1 MPRPSKYFRAGAGAV
16 IADGRGRVL
25 ALERADIHGAWQFP
39 QGGLED
45 GEKPLDAVF
54 REIEEE
60 TGITRDA
67 LKLVAQYPDPLAYE
81 LPVAA
86 QSLKTG
92 MGQVQFWF
100 LFKTKAPSFDIR
112 LPTHGE
118 FRSASWLPFDRVL
131 SGVVNFKKPIY
142 RKLRSY
148 FRKYLRRKKT

>member
-1 MPRPSKYFRAGAGAV
+1 
-16 IADGRGRVL
+16 
-25 ALERADIHGAWQFP
+25 
-39 QGGLED
+39 LED

-148 FRKYLRRKKT
+148 FRIYLRRKKT